1 MSTTPS
7 PLVRPVSAGPTQHHR
22 PITAPNVNVA
32 LILAEGKLKAN
43 DPAVPLI
50 AAIKTELEKCSLP
63 GSTTDLRM

>member
-7 PLVRPVSAGPTQHHR
+7 PLVRPVSAGPTQHR
-22 PITAPNVNVA
+22 PITAPTVNVTH
-32 LILAEGKLKAN
+32 ILAEGKLKPN

-63 GSTTDLRM
+63 GSTADLRM